1 VIASMKHLGL
11 AVLLALSTA
20 GCNASG
26 NQIAPGVTAVSADST
41 PGPGEVKI
49 GVRNPNPEKWT
60 AAAVQPTRTGTV
72 RHAFTCKVLSCP
84 DPVSAI
90 VSSSVPRGQ
99 RPDQK
104 ALEKLAKE
112 TLPKLTQA
120 RNLELQVASDN
131 KAKIDTL
138 SSATLKLNTY
148 SAVLNETKVTVGERS
163 RHNTMAIIIAGR
175 ALIII
180 SADANDRAGARAAIE
195 EFSKSFTIEEGPAL

>member
-1 VIASMKHLGL
+1 MSFKHL
-11 AVLLALSTA
+11 AVAALLALSTA
-20 GCNASG
+20 ACNASG
-26 NQIAPGVTAVSADST
+26 NQIAPGVTAVSADSK

-60 AAAVQPTRTGTV
+60 TAAVQATRVGAV

-84 DPVSAI
+84 EPVSAI

-99 RPDQK
+99 RLDQNG
-104 ALEKLAKE
+104 LEKLAKE

-138 SSATLKLNTY
+138 SSATVKLNAY
-148 SAVLNETKVTVGERS
+148 NAVLNETRITVGERT
-163 RHNTMAIIIAGR
+163 RHAATAIIMAGR

-180 SADANDRAGARAAIE
+180 NAEAADRAAARIAIE
-195 EFSKSFTIEEGPAL
+195 EFSKSFTIEEGPAI